1 MGCGDGCVWEVSGSC
16 RWRCITRYVGW
27 EGCRVEGCA
36 GAGQPGA
43 GFRYPPVYPSVFFP
57 RSRVKGG
64 GSIAGSRLGRGRDVA
79 LDAAVN
85 PRTPRHTY
93 RLNTRE
99 GGIENRA
106 ATTARYSIA
115 GAPSNAVGPGRTIFP
130 PISRWKSYS
139 AVFRRLA
146 SEAMWRY
153 VGMSS
158 GRAAW
163 PARGAAR
170 CASRWAACRRAI
182 ERAVRLCRERS
193 IRLRGAKWKGDLLSG
208 FRRHPPD
215 FPDCR
220 SLLSPRVWG

>member
-1 MGCGDGCVWEVSGSC
+1 M
-16 RWRCITRYVGW
+16 
-27 EGCRVEGCA
+27 EGCA
-36 GAGQPGA
+36 GVGQPVA

-85 PRTPRHTY
+85 PRTPRHTH

-99 GGIENRA
+99 GGIENQA
-106 ATTARYSIA
+106 ATTARHSIA

-182 ERAVRLCRERS
+182 ELCRERS
-193 IRLRGAKWKGDLLSG
+193 SRPRCQVERIASFDGTL
-208 FRRHPPD
+208 PD

-220 SLLSPRVWG
+220 SLVSPRVWG